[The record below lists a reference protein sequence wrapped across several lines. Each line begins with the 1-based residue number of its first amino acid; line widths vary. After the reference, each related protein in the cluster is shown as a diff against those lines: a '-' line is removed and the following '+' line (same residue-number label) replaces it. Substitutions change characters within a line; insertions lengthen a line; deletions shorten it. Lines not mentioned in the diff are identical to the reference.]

1 MTVITT
7 KVRFILIT
15 AIIVMGVALAVQ
27 RGEAHKAITS
37 KYTYNDDVF
46 PIFRDRCSRCH
57 VTGGVAPMSLMTYD
71 EAFPW
76 AESIRAE
83 LVSAHMPPWN
93 ADDGFGDL
101 KRAHTLSPNEIDI
114 ILTWATGG
122 NPRGALDQKLPEV
135 ALKNEWTM
143 GAPDLALRMP
153 AEFTVAADRMEDTQ
167 EMTLATGTTEARWV
181 RAVDLLPGTP
191 SIVRSAVVSVKAAQ
205 TPPSSSPTPEHVL
218 VRWVP
223 GHDPEPIDS
232 GTAVRLPAGAEL
244 VARIHYKKTWQLT
257 SRDTVARVQDC
268 LCVCVQT
275 AARRTGQADGSDP
288 TIGEHDE

>member
-1 MTVITT
+1 
-7 KVRFILIT
+7 
-15 AIIVMGVALAVQ
+15 
-27 RGEAHKAITS
+27 
-37 KYTYNDDVF
+37 
-46 PIFRDRCSRCH
+46 
-57 VTGGVAPMSLMTYD
+57 
-71 EAFPW
+71 
-76 AESIRAE
+76 
-83 LVSAHMPPWN
+83 
-93 ADDGFGDL
+93 
-101 KRAHTLSPNEIDI
+101 
-114 ILTWATGG
+114 
-122 NPRGALDQKLPEV
+122 
-135 ALKNEWTM
+135 M

-167 EMTLATGTTEARWV
+167 EVTLATGTTEARWV

-191 SIVRSAVVSVKAAQ
+191 SIVRSAVISLKAAPA
-205 TPPSSSPTPEHVL
+205 PPSPSPTPEHVL

-288 TIGEHDE
+288 TIGERDE

>member
-7 KVRFILIT
+7 KVRLILIT
-15 AIIVMGVALAVQ
+15 AIIVTGVALTMQ
-27 RGEAHKAITS
+27 HGEAHKAITS

-101 KRAHTLSPNEIDI
+101 KRAHTLSPNELDV

-143 GAPDLALRMP
+143 GAPDVALRMP

-167 EMTLATGTTEARWV
+167 EVTLATGTTEARWV
-181 RAVDLLPGTP
+181 LGCFTDG
-191 SIVRSAVVSVKAAQ
+191 RS
-205 TPPSSSPTPEHVL
+205 
-218 VRWVP
+218 
-223 GHDPEPIDS
+223 
-232 GTAVRLPAGAEL
+232 
-244 VARIHYKKTWQLT
+244 LT
-257 SRDTVARVQDC
+257 RRPRKPFGQ
-268 LCVCVQT
+268 VCSC
-275 AARRTGQADGSDP
+275 RRTICIHTSVRPSNCRISRRSCSGRPS
-288 TIGEHDE
+288 TSKL